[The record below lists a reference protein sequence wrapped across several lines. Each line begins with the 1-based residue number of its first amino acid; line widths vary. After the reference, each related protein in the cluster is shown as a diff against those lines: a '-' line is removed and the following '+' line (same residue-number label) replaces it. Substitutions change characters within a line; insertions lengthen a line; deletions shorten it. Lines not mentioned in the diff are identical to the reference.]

1 MREKYQIYQRT
12 TKKGIKVGIMMLF
25 LFGNSAIIVAQSSSK
40 KISISCK
47 NEPLANVLKKVE
59 KASGCKV
66 LFTYDEVQ
74 DYKVTISAKQQQ
86 VGSILKSIFD
96 KLPFNYKFKGNFIN
110 VSKKKKRIFSLSD
123 GRGERHTYCIRGI
136 VIDEYGNAIP
146 GVNIVVVNGR
156 YGTTTNVEGNF
167 KLDLKSEKETVEFSF
182 IGMKKKRMVLNAQNG
197 YVKVTLSEDA
207 QHLEDM
213 VVTGYRSVSKNSYT
227 GSSTQ
232 ITGDDLRK
240 VSQTNILDAIQSYDP
255 SFRLLDNTQ
264 FGSDPNSMPE
274 MVIRGQSGVGVRQLD
289 TDRLS
294 KSNLQNNPNLPT
306 FIMDGFEVSL
316 EKIYDLDPTRIESIT
331 ILKDA
336 AATAI
341 YGSRAANGVIV
352 VTTVAPKPGE
362 VRVSYGFTGS
372 LETPDLRDYNLAN
385 ASQKLEI
392 ERRAGLFE
400 VGNINI
406 NSESDGV
413 NAYNRKL
420 ALILRGIDTD
430 WLSLPLR
437 NGFDQKHSVFIEG
450 GTQNLRYG
458 IDGSFNK
465 VEGVMKGSGRDRYSL
480 GISLD
485 YRLKNFQVKNTTTFN
500 HTKSKESPY
509 GSFSD
514 YTSLMPYDTPYEK
527 GVLTQKL
534 NYSISSNNRVRN
546 NPLYEATL
554 CNYNWNSY
562 DEFVNNLSFNWYIN
576 DYWMAKGQFSVSKKY
591 SRSEKFIDPLS
602 SNTSVDSNSSI
613 SQKDKLGDLYTT
625 SGNNLNL
632 TGNAFIYYNQ
642 SFNKHN
648 LNASAGWEINTSTY
662 DNLSAHYRGFPSGQ
676 FHSLNYANEIYK
688 KPTKTEGTSRMV
700 SMLATANYTWNNIY
714 LVDASVRFDGS
725 SEFGANQRWAP
736 FFSTG
741 LGVNIHNY
749 EFLKGNKYLNKLKVR
764 GSYGRTGKVNFPDY
778 AAQTVYDPLFDEWY
792 ATGYGAVLKAL
803 GNKDLTW
810 EKTDKY
816 DFGIETQ
823 LFKERLTLD
832 FDYYYEKTIDLVND
846 VTLSS
851 TSGFS
856 TYKNNMGEVENKGFE
871 LTARYDVIRNK
882 TWLVA
887 LWGNIAH
894 NTNKI
899 LKISDSQRA
908 YNLRVAEFYKKEQ
921 LNQQN
926 IGYSLNDANYSVPIA
941 QYEEGQSLTSI
952 WAVKS
957 LGIDPTTGKEIFLN
971 RDGSV
976 TDKWDA
982 TQEVVCGNTQP
993 DFNGAFGFN
1002 VSYKQWSLFASFLY
1016 EWGGQQYNQTLVDRV
1031 ENATISQSNVD
1042 LRVLTDRWQ
1051 KPGDIAQFKD
1061 IKDASLTTLPTSRFV
1076 QDNAFLRLNALTLTY
1091 DFDRAW
1097 LKRKLG
1103 LRMLRL
1109 ETSTSDLINWNS
1121 VRQERGLSYP
1131 KSYKFNFS
1139 VKAQF

>member
-123 GRGERHTYCIRGI
+123 GEEKGTHTVRGI

-1076 QDNAFLRLNALTLTY
+1076 QDNAFLRLNSLTLTY

>member
-1 MREKYQIYQRT
+1 MRKKYQQFHSATMKAFKIAF
-12 TKKGIKVGIMMLF
+12 VMLF
-25 LFGNSAIIVAQSSSK
+25 LLSNCAIVMAQSPNK
-40 KISISCK
+40 KISVTCK
-47 NEPLANVLKKVE
+47 NEPLASVLKKVE
-59 KASGCKV
+59 KASGYKV

-74 DYKVTISAKQQQ
+74 NYKVTISAKGQE
-86 VGSILKSIFD
+86 VSHVLKTIFD
-96 KLPFNYKFKGNFIN
+96 KLPFDYKFKGKYIN
-110 VSKKKKRIFSLSD
+110 VSKRERRILNISD
-123 GRGERHTYCIRGI
+123 GPEKGDHIVRGVVFDVHGSP
-136 VIDEYGNAIP
+136 IP
-146 GVNIVVVNGR
+146 GVLITVVGKHR
-156 YGTTTNVEGNF
+156 GTTTNVEGVF
-167 KLDLKSEKETVEFSF
+167 GLDLQASKALVEFSF
-182 IGMKKKRMVLNAQNG
+182 IGMKKKRVTLTSQSA
-197 YVKVTLSEDA
+197 YVKVTLEDES
-207 QHLEDM
+207 HELGET
-213 VVTGYRSVSKNSYT
+213 VITGYRNVNKNSYT

-232 ITGDDLRK
+232 ILGDDLRK
-240 VSQTNILDAIQSYDP
+240 VSQTNILDAIQSFDP
-255 SFRLLDNTQ
+255 SFRIMDNTQ
-264 FGSDPNSMPE
+264 FGSDPNAMPE
-274 MVIRGQSGVGVRQLD
+274 MTIRGQSGVGNRALD
-289 TDRLS
+289 TDQLS
-294 KSNLQNNPNLPT
+294 KSNLKNNPNLPT
-306 FIMDGFEVSL
+306 FIMDGFEVSI

-341 YGSRAANGVIV
+341 YGSRAANGVVV

-362 VRVSYGFTGS
+362 VRVSYGFTGT

-385 ASQKLEI
+385 ASEKLEI
-392 ERRAGLFE
+392 ERRAGLYDPNI
-400 VGNINI
+400 GNYFNE
-406 NSESDGV
+406 SEAV
-413 NAYNRKL
+413 NAYNKKL
-420 ALILRGIDTD
+420 ALIKRGIDTD

-437 NGFDQKHSVFIEG
+437 NGLDQKHSVFIEG

-465 VEGVMKGSGRDRYSL
+465 VQGVMKGSGRDRYGV

-485 YRLKNFQVKNTTTFN
+485 YRLKKFQVKNTTTFN

-509 GSFSD
+509 GSFGD
-514 YTSLMPYDTPYEK
+514 YTSLMPYDTPYEN
-527 GVLTQKL
+527 GVLTQTL
-534 NYSISSNNRVRN
+534 RYSSGSGGRTIN

-554 CNYNWNSY
+554 SNYNWNSY
-562 DEFVNNLSFNWYIN
+562 DEFINNLSFNWYIN
-576 DYWMAKGQFSVSKKY
+576 DYWMAKGQFSITKKY
-591 SRSEKFIDPLS
+591 SRSERFIDPLS
-602 SNTSVDSNSSI
+602 TKTSVSSDNA
-613 SQKDKLGDLYTT
+613 SANKDKKGDLYMT
-625 SGNNLNL
+625 SGNDLSL
-632 TGNAFIYYNQ
+632 SGNAFIYYNQ
-642 SFNKHN
+642 SFGKHN
-648 LNASAGWEINTSTY
+648 LNGSAGWEISTSTY
-662 DNLSAHYRGFPSGQ
+662 DNVSSHYRGFPSGQ

-714 LVDASVRFDGS
+714 LLDLSVRFDGS
-725 SEFGANQRWAP
+725 SEFGSNQRWAP

-741 LGVNIHNY
+741 AGVNIHNY
-749 EFLKGNKYLNKLKVR
+749 DFLKGNKYINKLKIR

-778 AAQTVYDPLFDEWY
+778 AAQTVYEPLFDEWY

-823 LFKERLTLD
+823 LFNERLTID

-846 VTLSS
+846 VTIST

-856 TYKNNMGEVENKGFE
+856 TYKNNMGEIENKGLE
-871 LTARYDVIRNK
+871 MTARYDVFKNK
-882 TWLVA
+882 NWLVA

-908 YNLRVAEFYKKEQ
+908 YNQRVADFYKSETGAALRDSK
-921 LNQQN
+921 
-926 IGYSLNDANYSVPIA
+926 YAVPIA

-957 LGIDPTTGKEIFLN
+957 LGIDPTTGKELYQN

-993 DFNGAFGFN
+993 DFNGAFGVN
-1002 VSYKQWSLFASFLY
+1002 LNYKQWSLFASFLY

-1031 ENATISQSNVD
+1031 ENANIEYGNVD

-1051 KPGDIAQFKD
+1051 KPGDVAQFKN
-1061 IKDASLTTLPTSRFV
+1061 IQDASMTTLPTSRFV
-1076 QDNAFLRLNALTLTY
+1076 QDNSFLRLNALTLTY
-1091 DFDRAW
+1091 DFNREW
-1097 LKRKLG
+1097 LKRNLG

-1109 ETSTSDLINWNS
+1109 EASTSDLINWNS

>member
-1 MREKYQIYQRT
+1 MRKKYQQFHSATMKAFRIAF
-12 TKKGIKVGIMMLF
+12 VMLF
-25 LFGNSAIIVAQSSSK
+25 LLSNCAIVMAQSPNK
-40 KISISCK
+40 KISVTCK
-47 NEPLANVLKKVE
+47 NEPLASALKKVE
-59 KASGCKV
+59 KASGYKV

-74 DYKVTISAKQQQ
+74 NYKVTISAKRQE
-86 VGSILKSIFD
+86 VSHVLKTIFD
-96 KLPFNYKFKGNFIN
+96 KLPFDYKFKGKYIN
-110 VSKKKKRIFSLSD
+110 VSKRERRILNISD
-123 GRGERHTYCIRGI
+123 GPEKGDHIVRGVVFDVHGSP
-136 VIDEYGNAIP
+136 IP
-146 GVNIVVVNGR
+146 GVLITVVGKHR
-156 YGTTTNVEGNF
+156 GTTTNVEGVF
-167 KLDLKSEKETVEFSF
+167 GLDLQASKALVEFSF
-182 IGMKKKRMVLNAQNG
+182 IGMKKKRVTLTSQSA
-197 YVKVTLSEDA
+197 YVKVTLEDES
-207 QHLEDM
+207 HELGET
-213 VVTGYRSVSKNSYT
+213 VITGYRNVNKNSYT

-232 ITGDDLRK
+232 ILGDDLRK
-240 VSQTNILDAIQSYDP
+240 VSQTNILDAIQSFDP
-255 SFRLLDNTQ
+255 SFRIMDNTQ
-264 FGSDPNSMPE
+264 FGSDPNAMPE
-274 MVIRGQSGVGVRQLD
+274 MTIRGQSGVGNRALD
-289 TDRLS
+289 TDQLS
-294 KSNLQNNPNLPT
+294 KSNLKNNPNLPT
-306 FIMDGFEVSL
+306 FIMDGFEVSI

-341 YGSRAANGVIV
+341 YGSRAANGVVV

-362 VRVSYGFTGS
+362 VRVSYGFTGT

-385 ASQKLEI
+385 ASEKLEI
-392 ERRAGLFE
+392 ERRAGLYDPNI
-400 VGNINI
+400 GNYFNE
-406 NSESDGV
+406 SEAV
-413 NAYNRKL
+413 NAYNKKL
-420 ALILRGIDTD
+420 ALIKRGIDTD

-437 NGFDQKHSVFIEG
+437 NGLDQKHSVFIEG

-465 VEGVMKGSGRDRYSL
+465 VQGVMKGSGRDRYGV

-485 YRLKNFQVKNTTTFN
+485 YRLKKFQVKNTTTFN

-509 GSFSD
+509 GSFGD
-514 YTSLMPYDTPYEK
+514 YTSLMPYDTPYEN
-527 GVLTQKL
+527 GVLTQTL
-534 NYSISSNNRVRN
+534 RYSSGSGGRTIN

-554 CNYNWNSY
+554 SNYNWNSY
-562 DEFVNNLSFNWYIN
+562 DEFINNLSFNWYIN
-576 DYWMAKGQFSVSKKY
+576 DYWMAKGQFSITKKY
-591 SRSEKFIDPLS
+591 SRSERFIDPLS
-602 SNTSVDSNSSI
+602 TKTSVSSDNA
-613 SQKDKLGDLYTT
+613 SANKDKKGDLYMT
-625 SGNNLNL
+625 SGNDLSL
-632 TGNAFIYYNQ
+632 SGNAFIYYNQ
-642 SFNKHN
+642 SFGKHN
-648 LNASAGWEINTSTY
+648 LNGSAGWEISTSTY
-662 DNLSAHYRGFPSGQ
+662 DNVSSHYRGFPSGQ

-714 LVDASVRFDGS
+714 LLDLSVRFDGS
-725 SEFGANQRWAP
+725 SEFGSNQRWAP

-741 LGVNIHNY
+741 AGINIHNY
-749 EFLKGNKYLNKLKVR
+749 DFLKGNKYINKLKLR

-778 AAQTVYDPLFDEWY
+778 AAQTVYEPLFDEWY

-823 LFKERLTLD
+823 LFNERLTID

-846 VTLSS
+846 VTIST

-856 TYKNNMGEVENKGFE
+856 TYKNNMGEIENKGLE
-871 LTARYDVIRNK
+871 MTARYDVFKNK
-882 TWLVA
+882 NWLVA

-908 YNLRVAEFYKKEQ
+908 YNQRVADFYKSETGAALRDSK
-921 LNQQN
+921 
-926 IGYSLNDANYSVPIA
+926 YAVPIA

-957 LGIDPTTGKEIFLN
+957 LGIDPTTGKELYQN

-993 DFNGAFGFN
+993 DFNGAFGVN
-1002 VSYKQWSLFASFLY
+1002 LNYKQWSLFASFLY

-1031 ENATISQSNVD
+1031 ENANIEFGNVD

-1051 KPGDIAQFKD
+1051 KPGDVAQFKN
-1061 IKDASLTTLPTSRFV
+1061 IQDASMTTLPTSRFV
-1076 QDNAFLRLNALTLTY
+1076 QNNSFLRLNALTLTY
-1091 DFDRAW
+1091 DFSREW
-1097 LKRKLG
+1097 LKRNLG

-1109 ETSTSDLINWNS
+1109 EASTSDLINWNS

>member
-1 MREKYQIYQRT
+1 MRKKYQQFHSATMKAFKIAF
-12 TKKGIKVGIMMLF
+12 VMLF
-25 LFGNSAIIVAQSSSK
+25 LLTNCAVIMAQSPNK
-40 KISISCK
+40 KISVTCK
-47 NEPLANVLKKVE
+47 NEPLASALKKVE
-59 KASGCKV
+59 KASGYKV

-74 DYKVTISAKQQQ
+74 NYKVTISAKGQE
-86 VGSILKSIFD
+86 VSLVLKTIFE
-96 KLPFNYKFKGNFIN
+96 KLPFDYKFKGKYIN
-110 VSKKKKRIFSLSD
+110 VSKREKRILNISD
-123 GRGERHTYCIRGI
+123 GADKGDHIVRGVVFDVHGSP
-136 VIDEYGNAIP
+136 IP
-146 GVNIVVVNGR
+146 GVLITVVGKHR
-156 YGTTTNVEGNF
+156 GTTTNVEGVF
-167 KLDLKSEKETVEFSF
+167 GLDLQSPKALVEFSF
-182 IGMKKKRMVLNAQNG
+182 IGMKKKIVSLTSQSA
-197 YVKVTLSEDA
+197 YVKVTLEDES
-207 QHLEDM
+207 HELGET
-213 VVTGYRSVSKNSYT
+213 VITGYRNVNKNSYT

-232 ITGDDLRK
+232 ILGDDLRK
-240 VSQTNILDAIQSYDP
+240 VSQTNILDAIQSFDP
-255 SFRLLDNTQ
+255 SFRIMDNTQ
-264 FGSDPNSMPE
+264 FGSDPNATPE
-274 MVIRGQSGVGVRQLD
+274 MMIRGQSGVGNRTLD
-289 TDRLS
+289 TDKLS
-294 KSNLQNNPNLPT
+294 KSNLKNNPNLPT
-306 FIMDGFEVSL
+306 FIMDGFEVSI

-341 YGSRAANGVIV
+341 YGSRAANGVVV

-362 VRVSYGFTGS
+362 VRVSYGFTGT

-385 ASQKLEI
+385 ASEKLEI

-400 VGNINI
+400 KGYPGI
-406 NSESDGV
+406 NSESAGV
-413 NAYNRKL
+413 NAYNQKL
-420 ALILRGIDTD
+420 ALIKRGIDTD
-430 WLSLPLR
+430 WLSIPLR

-465 VEGVMKGSGRDRYSL
+465 VQGVMKGSGRDRYAV

-485 YRLKNFQVKNTTTFN
+485 YRLKKFQVKNTTTFN

-514 YTSLMPYDTPYEK
+514 YTCLMPYDTPYED

-534 NYSISSNNRVRN
+534 NYSVSNNNRTLN

-554 CNYNWNSY
+554 GNYNTTSY
-562 DEFVNNLSFNWYIN
+562 DEYVNNLSFNWYIN
-576 DYWMAKGQFSVSKKY
+576 DYWMAKGQFSVSKRY
-591 SRSEKFIDPLS
+591 NRSEKFVDPLS
-602 SNTSVDSNSSI
+602 SSTSAISESAS

-642 SFNKHN
+642 SFGKHN
-648 LNASAGWEINTSTY
+648 LNGSAGWEVNTSTY
-662 DNLSAHYRGFPSGQ
+662 DNVSAHYRGFPSGQ

-688 KPTKTEGTSRMV
+688 KPTKSEGTSRMV

-714 LVDASVRFDGS
+714 LLDLSVRFDGS
-725 SEFGANQRWAP
+725 SEFGSNQRWAP

-741 LGVNIHNY
+741 AGINIHNY
-749 EFLKGNKYLNKLKVR
+749 DFLKGNKYINKLKLR
-764 GSYGRTGKVNFPDY
+764 GSYGRTGKINFPDY
-778 AAQTVYDPLFDEWY
+778 AAQTVYEPLFDEWY
-792 ATGYGAVLKAL
+792 ATGYGAVLMAL

-823 LFKERLTLD
+823 LFNERLTLD

-846 VTLSS
+846 VSLSN

-871 LTARYDVIRNK
+871 LTARYDAIKNK
-882 TWLVA
+882 NWLVA
-887 LWGNIAH
+887 FWGNIAH

-908 YNLRVAEFYKKEQ
+908 YNQRVAEFYKKEQ
-921 LNQQN
+921 INQED
-926 IGYSLNDANYSVPIA
+926 IGSSLTDANYSVPIA

-957 LGIDPTTGKEIFLN
+957 LGIDPTTGKEIYLN

-993 DFNGAFGFN
+993 DFNGAFGVN
-1002 VSYKQWSLFASFLY
+1002 ISYKQWSLFASFLY

-1031 ENATISQSNVD
+1031 ENAKIAQGNVD

-1051 KPGDIAQFKD
+1051 KPGDVAQFKN

-1076 QDNAFLRLNALTLTY
+1076 QDNSFLRLNALTLTY
-1091 DFDRAW
+1091 DFNREW
-1097 LKRKLG
+1097 LKRNLG

-1109 ETSTSDLINWNS
+1109 EASTSDLINWNS

>member
-1 MREKYQIYQRT
+1 MRKKYQQFHSATMKAFKIAF
-12 TKKGIKVGIMMLF
+12 VMLF
-25 LFGNSAIIVAQSSSK
+25 LLSNCAIVMAQSPNK
-40 KISISCK
+40 KISVTCK
-47 NEPLANVLKKVE
+47 NEPLASALKKVE
-59 KASGCKV
+59 KASGYKV

-74 DYKVTISAKQQQ
+74 NYKVTISAKGQE
-86 VGSILKSIFD
+86 VSHVLKTIFD
-96 KLPFNYKFKGNFIN
+96 KLPFDYKFKGKYIN
-110 VSKKKKRIFSLSD
+110 VSKRERRILNISD
-123 GRGERHTYCIRGI
+123 GPEKGDHIVRGVVFDVHGSP
-136 VIDEYGNAIP
+136 IP
-146 GVNIVVVNGR
+146 GVLITVVGKHR
-156 YGTTTNVEGNF
+156 GTTTNVEGVF
-167 KLDLKSEKETVEFSF
+167 GLDLQASKALVEFSF
-182 IGMKKKRMVLNAQNG
+182 IGMKKKRVTLTSQSA
-197 YVKVTLSEDA
+197 YVKVTLEDES
-207 QHLEDM
+207 HELGET
-213 VVTGYRSVSKNSYT
+213 VITGYRNVNKNSYT

-232 ITGDDLRK
+232 ILGDDLRK
-240 VSQTNILDAIQSYDP
+240 VSQTNILDAIQSFDP
-255 SFRLLDNTQ
+255 SFRIMDNTQ
-264 FGSDPNSMPE
+264 FGSDPNATPE
-274 MVIRGQSGVGVRQLD
+274 MMIRGQSGVGNRTLD
-289 TDRLS
+289 TDKLS
-294 KSNLQNNPNLPT
+294 KSNLKNNPNLPT
-306 FIMDGFEVSL
+306 FIMDGFEVSI

-341 YGSRAANGVIV
+341 YGSRAANGVVV

-362 VRVSYGFTGS
+362 VRVSYGFTGT

-385 ASQKLEI
+385 ASEKLEI

-400 VGNINI
+400 KGYPGI
-406 NSESDGV
+406 NSESAGV
-413 NAYNRKL
+413 NAYNQKL
-420 ALILRGIDTD
+420 ALIKRGIDTD
-430 WLSLPLR
+430 WLSIPLR

-465 VEGVMKGSGRDRYSL
+465 VQGVMKGSGRDRYAV

-485 YRLKNFQVKNTTTFN
+485 YRLKKFQVKNTTTFN
-500 HTKSKESPY
+500 HMKSKESPY

-514 YTSLMPYDTPYEK
+514 YTCLMPYDTPYED

-534 NYSISSNNRVRN
+534 NYSVSNNNRTLN
-546 NPLYEATL
+546 NPLYESTL
-554 CNYNWNSY
+554 GNYNTTSY
-562 DEFVNNLSFNWYIN
+562 DEYVNNLSFNWYIN
-576 DYWMAKGQFSVSKKY
+576 DYWMAKGQFSVSKRY
-591 SRSEKFIDPLS
+591 NRSEKFVDPLS
-602 SNTSVDSNSSI
+602 SSTSAISESAS

-642 SFNKHN
+642 SFGKHN
-648 LNASAGWEINTSTY
+648 LNGSAGWEVNTSTY
-662 DNLSAHYRGFPSGQ
+662 DNVSAHYRGFPSGQ

-688 KPTKTEGTSRMV
+688 KPTKSEGTSRMV

-714 LVDASVRFDGS
+714 LLDLSVRFDGS
-725 SEFGANQRWAP
+725 SEFGSNQRWAP

-741 LGVNIHNY
+741 AGINIHNY
-749 EFLKGNKYLNKLKVR
+749 DFLKGNKYINKLKLR

-778 AAQTVYDPLFDEWY
+778 AAQTVYEPLFDEWY

-823 LFKERLTLD
+823 LFNERLTLD
-832 FDYYYEKTIDLVND
+832 FDYYYEKTFDLVND
-846 VTLSS
+846 VSLSN

-871 LTARYDVIRNK
+871 LTARYDAIKNK
-882 TWLVA
+882 NWLVA
-887 LWGNIAH
+887 FWGNIAH

-908 YNLRVAEFYKKEQ
+908 YNQRVAEFYKKEQ
-921 LNQQN
+921 INQED
-926 IGYSLNDANYSVPIA
+926 IGSSLTDANYSVPIA

-971 RDGSV
+971 RDGTV

-993 DFNGAFGFN
+993 DFNGAFGVN
-1002 VSYKQWSLFASFLY
+1002 ISYRQWSLFASFLY

-1031 ENATISQSNVD
+1031 ENAKIAQGNVD

-1051 KPGDIAQFKD
+1051 KPGDVAQFKN

-1076 QDNAFLRLNALTLTY
+1076 QDNSFLRLNALTLTY
-1091 DFDRAW
+1091 DFNREW
-1097 LKRKLG
+1097 LKRNLG

-1109 ETSTSDLINWNS
+1109 EASTSDLINWNS

>member
-86 VGSILKSIFD
+86 VSSILKSIFD

-123 GRGERHTYCIRGI
+123 GEEKGTHTVRGI

>member
-1 MREKYQIYQRT
+1 MRKKYQQFHSATLKAFKIAF
-12 TKKGIKVGIMMLF
+12 MMLF
-25 LFGNSAIIVAQSSSK
+25 LLTNCAVIMAQSPNK
-40 KISISCK
+40 KISITC
-47 NEPLANVLKKVE
+47 NDEPLASALKKVE
-59 KASGCKV
+59 KASGYKV

-74 DYKVTISAKQQQ
+74 NYKVTISAKGRE
-86 VGSILKSIFD
+86 VSHVLKTIFD
-96 KLPFNYKFKGNFIN
+96 KLPFDYKFKGKYIN
-110 VSKKKKRIFSLSD
+110 VSKRERRILNISD
-123 GRGERHTYCIRGI
+123 GPEKGDHIVRGVVFDVHGSP
-136 VIDEYGNAIP
+136 IP
-146 GVNIVVVNGR
+146 GVLITVVGKHR
-156 YGTTTNVEGNF
+156 GTTTNVEGVF
-167 KLDLKSEKETVEFSF
+167 GLDLQASKALVEFSF
-182 IGMKKKRMVLNAQNG
+182 IGMKKKRVTLTSQSA
-197 YVKVTLSEDA
+197 YVKVTLEDES
-207 QHLEDM
+207 HELGET
-213 VVTGYRSVSKNSYT
+213 VITGYRNVNKNSYT

-232 ITGDDLRK
+232 ILGDDLRK
-240 VSQTNILDAIQSYDP
+240 VSQTNILDAIQSFDP
-255 SFRLLDNTQ
+255 SFRIMDNTQ
-264 FGSDPNSMPE
+264 FGSDPNAMPE
-274 MVIRGQSGVGVRQLD
+274 MTIRGQSGVGNRALD
-289 TDRLS
+289 TDQLS
-294 KSNLQNNPNLPT
+294 KSNLKNNPNLPT
-306 FIMDGFEVSL
+306 FIMDGFEVSI

-341 YGSRAANGVIV
+341 YGSRAANGVVV

-362 VRVSYGFTGS
+362 VRVSYGFTGT

-385 ASQKLEI
+385 ASEKLEI
-392 ERRAGLFE
+392 ECRAGLFE
-400 VGNINI
+400 KGYPGI
-406 NSESDGV
+406 NSESAGV
-413 NAYNRKL
+413 NAYNQKL
-420 ALILRGIDTD
+420 ALIKRGIDTD
-430 WLSLPLR
+430 WLSIPLR

-465 VEGVMKGSGRDRYSL
+465 VQGVMKGSGRDRYAV

-485 YRLKNFQVKNTTTFN
+485 YRLKKFQVKNTTTFN

-514 YTSLMPYDTPYEK
+514 YTCLMPYDTPYED

-534 NYSISSNNRVRN
+534 NYSVSNNNRTLN

-554 CNYNWNSY
+554 GNYNTTSY
-562 DEFVNNLSFNWYIN
+562 DEYVNNLSFNWYIN
-576 DYWMAKGQFSVSKKY
+576 DYWMAKGQFSVSKRY
-591 SRSEKFIDPLS
+591 NRSEKFVDPLS
-602 SNTSVDSNSSI
+602 SSTSAISESAS

-642 SFNKHN
+642 SFGKHN
-648 LNASAGWEINTSTY
+648 LNGSAGWEVNTSTY
-662 DNLSAHYRGFPSGQ
+662 DNVSAHYRGFPSGQ

-688 KPTKTEGTSRMV
+688 KPTKSEGTSRMV

-714 LVDASVRFDGS
+714 LLDLSVRFDGS
-725 SEFGANQRWAP
+725 SEFGSNQRWAP
-736 FFSTG
+736 FVSTG
-741 LGVNIHNY
+741 AGINIHNY
-749 EFLKGNKYLNKLKVR
+749 DFLKGNKYINKLKLR
-764 GSYGRTGKVNFPDY
+764 GSYGRTGKVNVPDY
-778 AAQTVYDPLFDEWY
+778 AAQTVYEPLFDEWY
-792 ATGYGAVLKAL
+792 ATGYGAVLMAL

-823 LFKERLTLD
+823 LFNERLTLD

-846 VTLSS
+846 VSLSN

-871 LTARYDVIRNK
+871 LTARYDAIKNK
-882 TWLVA
+882 NWLVA
-887 LWGNIAH
+887 FWGNIAH

-908 YNLRVAEFYKKEQ
+908 YNQRVAEFYKKEQ
-921 LNQQN
+921 INQED
-926 IGYSLNDANYSVPIA
+926 IGSSLTDANYSVPIA

-957 LGIDPTTGKEIFLN
+957 LGIDPTTGKEIYLN

-993 DFNGAFGFN
+993 DFNGAFGVN
-1002 VSYKQWSLFASFLY
+1002 ISYKQWSLFASFLY

-1031 ENATISQSNVD
+1031 ENAKIAQGNVD

-1051 KPGDIAQFKD
+1051 KPGDVAQFKN

-1076 QDNAFLRLNALTLTY
+1076 QDNSFLRLNALTLTY
-1091 DFDRAW
+1091 DFSREW
-1097 LKRKLG
+1097 LKRNLG

-1109 ETSTSDLINWNS
+1109 EASTSDLINWNS

>member
-1 MREKYQIYQRT
+1 MRKKYQQFHSATMKAFKIAF
-12 TKKGIKVGIMMLF
+12 VMLF
-25 LFGNSAIIVAQSSSK
+25 LLSNCAIVMAQSPNK
-40 KISISCK
+40 KISVTCK
-47 NEPLANVLKKVE
+47 NEPLASALKKVE
-59 KASGCKV
+59 KASGYKV

-74 DYKVTISAKQQQ
+74 NYKVTISAKGQE
-86 VGSILKSIFD
+86 VSHVLKTIFD
-96 KLPFNYKFKGNFIN
+96 KLPFDYKFKGKYIN
-110 VSKKKKRIFSLSD
+110 VSKRERRILNISD
-123 GRGERHTYCIRGI
+123 GPEKGDHIVRGVVFDVHGSP
-136 VIDEYGNAIP
+136 IP
-146 GVNIVVVNGR
+146 GVLITVVGKHR
-156 YGTTTNVEGNF
+156 GTTTNVEGVF
-167 KLDLKSEKETVEFSF
+167 GLDLQASKALVEFSF
-182 IGMKKKRMVLNAQNG
+182 IGMKKKRVTLTSQSA
-197 YVKVTLSEDA
+197 YVKVTLEDES
-207 QHLEDM
+207 HELGET
-213 VVTGYRSVSKNSYT
+213 VITGYRNVNKNSYT

-232 ITGDDLRK
+232 ILGDDLRK
-240 VSQTNILDAIQSYDP
+240 VSQTNILDAIQSFDP
-255 SFRLLDNTQ
+255 SFRIMDNTQ
-264 FGSDPNSMPE
+264 FGSDPNAMPE
-274 MVIRGQSGVGVRQLD
+274 MTIRGQSGVGNRALD
-289 TDRLS
+289 TDQLS
-294 KSNLQNNPNLPT
+294 KSNLKNNPNLPT
-306 FIMDGFEVSL
+306 FIMDGFEVSI

-341 YGSRAANGVIV
+341 YGSRAANGVVV

-362 VRVSYGFTGS
+362 VRVSYGFTGT

-385 ASQKLEI
+385 ASEKLEI

-400 VGNINI
+400 KGYPGI
-406 NSESDGV
+406 NSESAGV
-413 NAYNRKL
+413 NAYNQKL
-420 ALILRGIDTD
+420 ALIKRGIDTD
-430 WLSLPLR
+430 WLSIPLR

-465 VEGVMKGSGRDRYSL
+465 VQGVMKGSGRDRYAV

-485 YRLKNFQVKNTTTFN
+485 YRLKKIQVKNTTTFN
-500 HTKSKESPY
+500 HMKSKESPY

-514 YTSLMPYDTPYEK
+514 YTCLMPYDTPYED

-534 NYSISSNNRVRN
+534 NYSVSNNNRTLN
-546 NPLYEATL
+546 NPLYESTL
-554 CNYNWNSY
+554 GNYNTTSY
-562 DEFVNNLSFNWYIN
+562 DEYVNNLSFNWYIN
-576 DYWMAKGQFSVSKKY
+576 DYWMAKGQFSVSKRY
-591 SRSEKFIDPLS
+591 NRSEKFVDPLS
-602 SNTSVDSNSSI
+602 SSTSAISESAS

-642 SFNKHN
+642 SFGKHN
-648 LNASAGWEINTSTY
+648 LNGSAGWEVNTSTY
-662 DNLSAHYRGFPSGQ
+662 DNVSAHYRGFPSGQ

-688 KPTKTEGTSRMV
+688 KPTKSEGTSRMV

-714 LVDASVRFDGS
+714 LLDLSVRFDGS
-725 SEFGANQRWAP
+725 SEFGSNQRWAP

-741 LGVNIHNY
+741 AGINIHNY
-749 EFLKGNKYLNKLKVR
+749 DFLKGNKYINKLKLR

-778 AAQTVYDPLFDEWY
+778 AAQTVYEPLFDEWY
-792 ATGYGAVLKAL
+792 ATGYGAVLMAL

-823 LFKERLTLD
+823 LFNERLTLD
-832 FDYYYEKTIDLVND
+832 FDYYYEKTFDLVND
-846 VTLSS
+846 VSLSN

-871 LTARYDVIRNK
+871 LTARYDAIKNK
-882 TWLVA
+882 NWLVA
-887 LWGNIAH
+887 FWGNIAH

-908 YNLRVAEFYKKEQ
+908 YNQRVAEFYKKEQ
-921 LNQQN
+921 INQED
-926 IGYSLNDANYSVPIA
+926 IGSSLTDANYSVPIA

-971 RDGSV
+971 RDGTV

-993 DFNGAFGFN
+993 DFNGAFGVN
-1002 VSYKQWSLFASFLY
+1002 ISYRQWSLFASFLY

-1031 ENATISQSNVD
+1031 ENAKIAQGNVD

-1051 KPGDIAQFKD
+1051 KPGDVAQFKN

-1076 QDNAFLRLNALTLTY
+1076 QDNSFLRLNALTLTY
-1091 DFDRAW
+1091 DFSREW
-1097 LKRKLG
+1097 LKRNLG

-1109 ETSTSDLINWNS
+1109 EASTSDLINWNS

>member
-123 GRGERHTYCIRGI
+123 GEEKGTHTVRGI

-500 HTKSKESPY
+500 HTRSKESPY